1 MNSPV
6 SAGNAPN
13 YSYANVGP
21 AGGRRIQRNKS
32 INTPKGRKEMEPTA
46 AEKRQA
52 LKTMLAEPLCHIA
65 PSCND
70 GIQAR
75 LVEWLGFPLVHISGS
90 GQHRTLGFADA
101 GLLTLTE
108 MVDKA
113 REIVDAV
120 NIPIVSDCETGYG
133 NAVNVTRS
141 VREFEKAGVAA
152 LHIEDQMTPKR
163 AGHEGFDVGLVSREE
178 FVNKIKAAL
187 DTRRDHNLVII
198 ARSEAKDSLQERI
211 DRVSACCEAGADAVW
226 LSARTEDEIKA
237 FAKLGKPMVGVPPR
251 QIMTIERYGELGGRV
266 GCIPTVLQVAAL
278 HGMRQ
283 CLEELKRSGTEARY
297 FKETAGIEDTRKWY
311 TGLGNKELKEIE
323 AKYGY

>member
-1 MNSPV
+1 
-6 SAGNAPN
+6 
-13 YSYANVGP
+13 
-21 AGGRRIQRNKS
+21 
-32 INTPKGRKEMEPTA
+32 MEPTA

-90 GQHRTLGFADA
+90 GQHRSLGFADA

-108 MVDKA
+108 MVNKA

-120 NIPIVSDCETGYG
+120 IIPVVSDCETGYG
-133 NAVNVTRS
+133 NAVNVTRA

-152 LHIEDQMTPKR
+152 LHIEDQITPKR
-163 AGHEGFDVGLVSREE
+163 AGHEGFDVGLISREE
-178 FVNKIKAAL
+178 FVAKIKAAV
-187 DTRRDHNLVII
+187 DTRRDANLVII

-211 DRVSACCEAGADAVW
+211 ERVSSCCEAGADAVW

-297 FKETAGIEDTRKWY
+297 FKDTAGIEDTRKWY
-311 TGLGNKELKEIE
+311 TGLGNKELKEFE

>member
-1 MNSPV
+1 
-6 SAGNAPN
+6 
-13 YSYANVGP
+13 
-21 AGGRRIQRNKS
+21 
-32 INTPKGRKEMEPTA
+32 MEFNPT
-46 AEKRQA
+46 EKRKA
-52 LKTMLAEPLCHIA
+52 LRAMMQETVCHIA

-90 GQHRTLGFADA
+90 GQHRSLGFADA

-108 MVDKA
+108 MVAKA

-133 NAVNVTRS
+133 NAVNVTRA
-141 VREFEKAGVAA
+141 VREFENTGVAA

-178 FVNKIKAAL
+178 FVNKIKAAV
-187 DTRRDHNLVII
+187 DTRRDENLVII
-198 ARSEAKDSLQERI
+198 ARSEAKDSLQERVE
-211 DRVSACCEAGADAVW
+211 RVAACCEAGADAVW

-237 FAKLGKPMVGVPPR
+237 FGKIGKPMVGVPPR
-251 QIMTIERYGELGGRV
+251 QLMPLSRWGELGGRV

-283 CLEELKRSGTEARY
+283 CLEELKKSGTEAAY
-297 FKETAGIEDTRKWY
+297 FKNTPGIEDTRKWY
-311 TGLGNKELKEIE
+311 ANMGNEELKALEK
-323 AKYGY
+323 KYGY

>member
-1 MNSPV
+1 
-6 SAGNAPN
+6 
-13 YSYANVGP
+13 
-21 AGGRRIQRNKS
+21 
-32 INTPKGRKEMEPTA
+32 MESTT

-52 LKTMLAEPLCHIA
+52 LKKMLAEPLCHIA

-90 GQHRTLGFADA
+90 GQHRSLGFADA

-108 MVDKA
+108 MINKA

-133 NAVNVTRS
+133 NAVNVTRA

-178 FVNKIKAAL
+178 FVNKIKAAV
-187 DTRRDHNLVII
+187 DTRCDANLVII

-226 LSARTEDEIKA
+226 LSARSEDDIKA
-237 FAKLGKPMVGVPPR
+237 FAKIGKPMVGVPPR

-297 FKETAGIEDTRKWY
+297 FKDTVGIEDTRKWY
-311 TGLGNKELKEIE
+311 TGLGNKELKELE

>member
-1 MNSPV
+1 
-6 SAGNAPN
+6 
-13 YSYANVGP
+13 
-21 AGGRRIQRNKS
+21 
-32 INTPKGRKEMEPTA
+32 MEPTA

-75 LVEWLGFPLVHISGS
+75 LVAWLGFPLVHISGS

-187 DTRRDHNLVII
+187 DTRRDQNLVII

-311 TGLGNKELKEIE
+311 TGLGNKELKEVE

>member
-1 MNSPV
+1 
-6 SAGNAPN
+6 
-13 YSYANVGP
+13 
-21 AGGRRIQRNKS
+21 
-32 INTPKGRKEMEPTA
+32 MEPTA

-108 MVDKA
+108 MVNKA

-133 NAVNVTRS
+133 NVVNVTRS

-187 DTRRDHNLVII
+187 DTRRDQNLVII
-198 ARSEAKDSLQERI
+198 ARSEAKDSLEERI

-297 FKETAGIEDTRKWY
+297 FKDTAGIEDTRKWY
-311 TGLGNKELKEIE
+311 TGLGNKALKELE